1 MMKCSSCGFIN
12 DAGAGFC
19 ENCGAALTRACANC
33 GSPLKPGA
41 RFCNKC
47 GTPVTRAPIS
57 APAARATEDERRDR
71 LAALQRAA
79 PQTLQD
85 KIHATSA
92 QIEGERKPVT
102 ILFTDIVGSTSLAEK
117 LDPEEWK
124 EIVSGAHRRVSDAV
138 YRYEGTIAQLLG
150 DGVLAFFG
158 APLTHED
165 DPVRAVHA
173 ALEIQRAMHDYAQEL
188 KGYVEAFQMRVGVN
202 TGTVV
207 VGNIGSDLH
216 MEYLAIGDAVNLA
229 ARLQSA
235 AQPGKVL
242 ISESTERLVKAA
254 FELSALGDITLKGK
268 AQPVKVF
275 EVVEHKAA
283 PSSGRGIEGLASPL
297 VGRDRELAALNAAL
311 SNLAAGHGQI
321 VAVLGEAGIG
331 KTRLVEETRSVYRAE
346 PSAIS
351 DKPSATRW
359 LEGRAPSYGQTLPF
373 WTIMQLVKNDLG
385 LSDADSEARIKVALR
400 RRVEA
405 LFGEQAGESLP
416 YLAQVLGVKL
426 EREAEARMR
435 ALDDETL
442 KRRIF
447 SSLADYFARV
457 ADEQPT
463 VLAFEDFH
471 WADPSTLEVLESLL
485 AVTDRAPLLLLLLAR
500 VERDQG
506 WWKIK
511 LRAET
516 DYAHRY
522 TEMQLRP
529 LTPDEQNQL
538 VDNLLEIAELPDT
551 TRRLILDRSEG
562 NPFYLEEIIRSLI
575 DQGALIYENQRW
587 RATQE
592 IADVQIPDTLQG
604 VLLARIDRL
613 SEDVR
618 RTLQVASVIGK
629 SFLYRLLEAIAE
641 AGRQLDSHLSQLQR
655 ADLVREKTRRPDLEY
670 IFKHSLT
677 QEAAYNSLLVERRK
691 EFHRKVAAALESLF
705 ADRKEEFYGLLAHHF
720 GMGGEREK
728 AIEYA
733 NKAGDRARELFAYPE
748 AIDYYQQ
755 ALDLLKEQKEYE
767 RAARTLMKI
776 GLLHH
781 TLFDF
786 QRSHRAYEEGFAL
799 WQRASEI
806 APDVPPPP
814 APHALRVPWGNPL
827 TLDPGLAGDV
837 ASSQII
843 DQLFS
848 GLVELTPDLDVVPDV
863 ARTWEVLDGGQKYV
877 FHLRDDLLWSDGTPL
892 TAGDFEFAWKR
903 VLDPE
908 SGSPS
913 ANLLYV
919 VKGARAYHQGHA
931 ITSRNVGVRATDDL
945 TLTVELE
952 SPTGYF
958 LHLLTQCVTY
968 PVPRHAVE
976 KLGLAW
982 TEARHLVVNGAFR
995 LEEWQPNQSL
1005 VLSRNPNYRGRPGGG
1020 GNVQQI
1026 QVSLERDAAAA
1037 LELYEAERLDFAFMP
1052 WDKLGEIRHRH
1063 AAEYVTG
1070 PGASMDYIGFDVTR
1084 PPFDDARVRRAF
1096 AQAIDRDRLANVI
1109 LQGQVSPAMGGF
1121 VPPGVPGHSAAI
1133 GLAYE
1138 PDRARQL
1145 LAEAGYE
1152 NGLDFPQVGMF
1163 TWDWPARVRAAE
1175 YLQAQWREN
1184 LGVNVMLTVADTY
1197 QEFSE
1202 RVSKAQFALFVQG
1215 WVADYPDADN
1225 FLRVVVALMSQ
1236 WRNETFSNLVE
1247 TAGRASDQ
1255 AERVKLYQ
1263 AADRILIE
1271 EAALVPLHYGRNH
1284 LLVKPWIS
1292 KYRPSPMRHL
1302 HLKDVIIEPH

>member
-1 MMKCSSCGFIN
+1 MNCTNCGFDN
-12 DAGAGFC
+12 DADAEFC

-33 GSPLKPGA
+33 GSLLKPGA
-41 RFCNKC
+41 RYCKKC
-47 GTPVTRAPIS
+47 GTPVTPSAVGAPV
-57 APAARATEDERRDR
+57 APAPADERRDR

-79 PQTLQD
+79 PQALQD
-85 KIHATSA
+85 KIHAASTH
-92 QIEGERKPVT
+92 IEGERKPVT
-102 ILFTDIVGSTSLAEK
+102 ILFTDIVGSTALAER

-165 DPVRAVHA
+165 DPIRAVRA
-173 ALEIQRAMHDYAQEL
+173 ALDIQRAMQDYAREL
-188 KGYVEAFQMRVGVN
+188 KAYVEAFQMRVGVN

-207 VGNIGSDLH
+207 VGSIGSDLH
-216 MEYLAIGDAVNLA
+216 MEYLAIGDAVNVA

-235 AQPGKVL
+235 AQPGRVL

-254 FELSALGDITLKGK
+254 FELSALGEITLKGK
-268 AQPVKVF
+268 PEPVRVF
-275 EVVEHKAA
+275 EVVEHKTA

-297 VGRDRELAALNAAL
+297 VGRGPELATLDAAL
-311 SNLAAGHGQI
+311 SNLVAGHGQI

-331 KTRLVEETRSVYRAE
+331 KTRLVEEVRSAHGTQ
-346 PSAIS
+346 PPTI
-351 DKPSATRW
+351 RW
-359 LEGRAPSYGQTLPF
+359 LEGRALSYGQTLPF

-385 LSDADSEARIKVALR
+385 LSDADPEARIKVALR

-405 LFGEQAGESLP
+405 LFGDQAGERLP

-426 EREAEARMR
+426 EREVEARLR

-485 AVTDRAPLLLLLLAR
+485 AVTDRAPLLLLWLAR

-506 WWKIK
+506 WWQIK

-522 TEMQLRP
+522 IEMQLKP
-529 LTPDEQNQL
+529 LTPGEQNQL
-538 VDNLLEIAELPDT
+538 VDNMLEVADLPGA

-562 NPFYLEEIIRSLI
+562 NPFYLEEIVRSLI
-575 DQGALIYENQRW
+575 DQGALVYENRHW

-592 IADVQIPDTLQG
+592 LAGVQIPDTLQG

-641 AGRQLDSHLSQLQR
+641 AGRQLDAHLSQLQR
-655 ADLVREKTRRPDLEY
+655 ADLVREKARRPDLEY

-677 QEAAYNSLLVERRK
+677 QEAAYNSLLVERRR

-720 GMGGEREK
+720 GMGGESEK

-733 NKAGDRARELFAYPE
+733 NRAGDRARELFAYPE

-755 ALDLLKEQKEYE
+755 VLDLLKEQKAYE
-767 RAARTLMKI
+767 RAARTLMKL
-776 GLLHH
+776 GLLYH
-781 TLFDF
+781 TVFDF
-786 QRSHRAYEEGFAL
+786 TRSQQAYDEGFVL

-806 APDVPPPP
+806 TPEVPPPP
-814 APHALRVPWGNPL
+814 APHALRVPWANPL
-827 TLDPGLAGDV
+827 TLDPGLVGDV
-837 ASSQII
+837 GSGAII

-848 GLVELTPDLDVVPDV
+848 GLVELTPDLDVVPEV
-863 ARTWEVLDGGQKYV
+863 ARTWEVLEGGQKYV
-877 FHLRDDLLWSDGTPL
+877 FHLRDDVHWSDGTPL

-903 VLDPE
+903 ALDPE
-908 SGSPS
+908 LGSRS
-913 ANLLYV
+913 ASLLYV
-919 VKGARAYHQGHA
+919 IKGARAYHHGHVS
-931 ITSRNVGVRATDDL
+931 TPQDVGVRALNDL
-945 TLTVELE
+945 TLAVELE

-958 LHLLTQCVTY
+958 LHLLTDCVTY
-968 PVPRHAVE
+968 PVPRHVVE
-976 KLGLAW
+976 THGSAW
-982 TEARHLVVNGAFR
+982 TQVHNIVGNGAFQP
-995 LEEWQPNQSL
+995 EEWKPNQSL
-1005 VLSRNPNYRGRPGGG
+1005 VLSRNPNYRGRFG
-1020 GNVQQI
+1020 GNVHRI
-1026 QVSLERDAAAA
+1026 EISVVSDPSSA
-1037 LELYEAERLDFAFMP
+1037 LELYESDRLDTSFVPIANF
-1052 WDKLGEIRHRH
+1052 DQVRRRH
-1063 AAEYVTG
+1063 AAEYITG
-1070 PGASMDYIGFDVTR
+1070 PGVSVGYIGFDVTR

-1096 AQAIDRDRLANVI
+1096 AQAFDRDTLANVT
-1109 LQGQVSPAMGGF
+1109 LQGTASPAMGGF
-1121 VPPGVPGHSAAI
+1121 VPPGIPGHSPAI
-1133 GLAYE
+1133 SLAYD

-1145 LAEAGYE
+1145 LAEAGYK
-1152 NGLDFPQVGMF
+1152 NGLGFPEIGMLTTSWF
-1163 TWDWPARVRAAE
+1163 GTIRQAAE

-1184 LGVNVMLTVADTY
+1184 LGVNVMLTIADTL
-1197 QEFSE
+1197 QEFRE
-1202 RVSKAQFALFVQG
+1202 RLSKDRFALYISG
-1215 WVADYPDADN
+1215 WMADYPDADS
-1225 FLRVVVALMSQ
+1225 FLRVAVGLASQ
-1236 WRNETFSNLVE
+1236 WRNETFETLVE
-1247 TAGRASDQ
+1247 AASRAGDQ
-1255 AERVKLYQ
+1255 AERVKMYQ

-1271 EAALVPLHYGRNH
+1271 EAALIPLSYGRYH
-1284 LLVKPWIS
+1284 QLVKPWIS
-1292 KYRPSPMRHL
+1292 KYRLSPMGVSYC
-1302 HLKDVIIEPH
+1302 KDVIIEPH